1 MDTTDAAKQPLG
13 SAYLLGEVL
22 GAGASG
28 QVRAGTDREG
38 NEYAVKLLHP
48 SLAADP
54 AVVRR
59 FVAERDVLRAIRH
72 PHVVA
77 VTDLVI
83 EGNTLAIVM
92 ERVDGGDLRDRLRE
106 SGTIAPE
113 LVAEWG
119 SHIAAGLHAAHVQSV
134 VHRDVKPENVLLD
147 ESHDPPA
154 ARLSDF
160 GVARLL
166 GEAHTGMLLGTPH
179 YLAPELAQGAP
190 ATPAADLYALGITLY
205 ELACGHVPY
214 AARRGPQAVLAA
226 HVHEEPGRPLGVPD
240 RLWEII
246 RALLEPD
253 PGRRLAPAGRVSD
266 ELRAAAEELAGA
278 PAARR
283 LPDPPPTKPR
293 AGAPGRVGWAG
304 SAPGSAAGAHPRPAI
319 AAGRPVRPVAPV
331 SPNGRLRPGA
341 PFGPGG
347 AGTPFGPGG
356 PRAPFGPGA
365 MSGPYGRG
373 GPGMPMRPP
382 GAAVAARAAR
392 PMPSPVGRP
401 PRASTAQTVVT
412 VLIFLLA
419 AALLGLAAWLVLRPA
434 DGAGSL
440 APPPTLPGIASADA

>member
-278 PAARR
+278 PA
-283 LPDPPPTKPR
+283 
-293 AGAPGRVGWAG
+293 
-304 SAPGSAAGAHPRPAI
+304 
-319 AAGRPVRPVAPV
+319 
-331 SPNGRLRPGA
+331 
-341 PFGPGG
+341 
-347 AGTPFGPGG
+347 
-356 PRAPFGPGA
+356 
-365 MSGPYGRG
+365 
-373 GPGMPMRPP
+373 
-382 GAAVAARAAR
+382 
-392 PMPSPVGRP
+392 
-401 PRASTAQTVVT
+401 
-412 VLIFLLA
+412 
-419 AALLGLAAWLVLRPA
+419 
-434 DGAGSL
+434 
-440 APPPTLPGIASADA
+440 

>member
-1 MDTTDAAKQPLG
+1 MDTTDTANQPLG

-28 QVRAGTDREG
+28 QVRACTDRAG
-38 NEYAVKLLHP
+38 HEYAVKLLHP
-48 SLAADP
+48 SLAGDP

-59 FVAERDVLRAIRH
+59 FVAERDVLRAIRD

-83 EGNTLAIVM
+83 EGTTLAIVM

-106 SGTIAPE
+106 SGTIAPDF
-113 LVAEWG
+113 VAGWG
-119 SHIAAGLHAAHVQSV
+119 SHIAAGLHAAHMQRV
-134 VHRDVKPENVLLD
+134 VHRGVKPENVLLD
-147 ESHDPPA
+147 ESHLPST

-226 HVHEEPGRPLGVPD
+226 HVQEEPGRPLGVPD

-253 PGRRLAPAGRVSD
+253 PARRLAPAGRVGD
-266 ELRAAAEELAGA
+266 ELRAAAEDLAGA

-293 AGAPGRVGWAG
+293 AGAPRVGWAG
-304 SAPGSAAGAHPRPAI
+304 SAPGAAAPARAAI
-319 AAGRPVRPVAPV
+319 AAGRPGRPVAPAL
-331 SPNGRLRPGA
+331 PHGRVGPGA
-341 PFGPGG
+341 SIGPGG
-347 AGTPFGPGG
+347 VGNPYGPGG
-356 PRAPFGPGA
+356 PGAPFGPGA
-365 MSGPYGRG
+365 MSGPR
-373 GPGMPMRPP
+373 GPGGTGGTRMPMRPP
-382 GAAVAARAAR
+382 GPAVAARAAR
-392 PMPSPVGRP
+392 PLPSPVVR
-401 PRASTAQTVVT
+401 PRAGTAQRVVT

-419 AALLGLAAWLVLRPA
+419 AVLLALAAWLVLRPA

-440 APPPTLPGIASADA
+440 APLPTVSGIGSADG